1 MPFLIAS
8 GVSKIFQR
16 AQTADLFV
24 LPVTFSV
31 FRYTLAGNTVKLG
44 PGTFGTDNAAR
55 RSAIVYLLRLGA
67 GWIIGMG
74 ACVLVLSKLFS
85 AHIVQSDDRK
95 EGGNMSP
102 D

>member
-1 MPFLIAS
+1 MTGEFMRRVRRLQWPVIA
-8 GVSKIFQR
+8 
-16 AQTADLFV
+16 A
-24 LPVTFSV
+24 
-31 FRYTLAGNTVKLG
+31 LAL
-44 PGTFGTDNAAR
+44 
-55 RSAIVYLLRLGA
+55 
-67 GWIIGMG
+67 

>member
-1 MPFLIAS
+1 MQSAGRS
-8 GVSKIFQR
+8 
-16 AQTADLFV
+16 
-24 LPVTFSV
+24 SV
-31 FRYTLAGNTVKLG
+31 PLLL
-44 PGTFGTDNAAR
+44 

>member
-1 MPFLIAS
+1 MKY
-8 GVSKIFQR
+8 VSIPAEKYLAQR
-16 AQTADLFV
+16 ENSS